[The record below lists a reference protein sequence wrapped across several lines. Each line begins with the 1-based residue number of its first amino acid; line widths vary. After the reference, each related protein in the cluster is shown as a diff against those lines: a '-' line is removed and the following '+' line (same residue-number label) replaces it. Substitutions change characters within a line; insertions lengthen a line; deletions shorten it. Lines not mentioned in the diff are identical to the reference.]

1 MQGAWQGHGLG
12 CFQLLVSLSSAQGSS
27 WLASPRAP
35 SACHSAGGAG
45 LVPARTPLSPWGG
58 APWQLEPAHHGQ
70 QAGSPLRGR
79 ILGRGTNARRPLQ
92 GLRQGRRN
100 ELDQRGPYPGLSAPT
115 AGSVPLPL
123 LGRGCHGQAA
133 PVAPSSA
140 RKAASDAEQ
149 PPWEGSR
156 GRDDPVEVSGGPAA
170 QATVLSCKR
179 GACQGGLDPPR
190 HFLSSPL
197 QPPLVDFGGRHG
209 IGRPGGSQEGDW
221 RRGLNQGGVENDWQS
236 HGGHPDLQGGGKR
249 LQDQR

>member
-1 MQGAWQGHGLG
+1 MAIGACTPWP
-12 CFQLLVSLSSAQGSS
+12 AS
-27 WLASPRAP
+27 WEPAEGPYSWERNQRPTPAARPAPREEER
-35 SACHSAGGAG
+35 AGPEGA
-45 LVPARTPLSPWGG
+45 LPRPLSPT
-58 APWQLEPAHHGQ
+58 E
-70 QAGSPLRGR
+70 
-79 ILGRGTNARRPLQ
+79 
-92 GLRQGRRN
+92 
-100 ELDQRGPYPGLSAPT
+100 
-115 AGSVPLPL
+115 GSVPLPL